1 MVGNHVIN
9 CFHRHKEIRTD
20 KDNLG
25 VIYLWAM
32 FIALCANIISK
43 ILSRAHAC
51 AMISI
56 FMFAFDSY
64 VPLGNKNLT
73 YFELCACIHAFM

>member
-43 ILSRAHAC
+43 ILSRA
-51 AMISI
+51 MISISI

-73 YFELCACIHAFM
+73 YFEL